1 MEDLDKYVEKA
12 LADISALPEEK
23 MRLSALGLRLRSLNP
38 NGAARFIDA
47 VYKRQKA
54 AEAARVLTLL
64 VNPEGLRRELGDEGY
79 RAVCLAAMELG
90 LTRVSRL
97 FTDLPPHREGPAGY
111 DKEEEAK
118 MEMLTLGER
127 RSLSK
132 SFRKDTLDRLLAD
145 PDPMVVANLLDN
157 PRVTEKEV
165 VKVASR
171 RPNSPEILRLIAGHR
186 VWSKRQGV
194 RRAVAMNPYTP
205 PRTSLALL
213 ELMLMQDIAQVAGD
227 KALHPQVRAHA
238 RDLLDG
244 KKGG

>member
-1 MEDLDKYVEKA
+1 MKDLDKYVEKA
-12 LADISALPEEK
+12 LADISVLPEEK
-23 MRLSALGLRLRSLNP
+23 MRLAALGSRLRFLGP
-38 NGAARFIDA
+38 FGAARFIDA

-54 AEAARVLTLL
+54 VPAARVLALL
-64 VNPEGLRRELGDEGY
+64 VNPEGLRLELGAEGY
-79 RAVCLAAMELG
+79 RAVYLAAIELG

-111 DKEEEAK
+111 AREEEAK

-157 PRVTEKEV
+157 PKVTEKEV

-194 RRAVAMNPYTP
+194 RRAVAMNPYAP
-205 PRTSLALL
+205 PRTSVALL
-213 ELMLMQDIAQVAGD
+213 ELMLIQDIIRVAED
-227 KALHPQVRAHA
+227 KSLHPQVRAHA
-238 RDLLDG
+238 RELIDE

>member
-1 MEDLDKYVEKA
+1 MKDLDKYVEKA
-12 LADISALPEEK
+12 LADISVLPEEK
-23 MRLSALGLRLRSLNP
+23 MRLTALGLRLRSLGP
-38 NGAARFIDA
+38 EGAARFIDA
-47 VYKRQKA
+47 VYKRQSA
-54 AEAARVLTLL
+54 APAARVLTLL
-64 VNPEGLRRELGDEGY
+64 VNPEGLRLELGGEGY
-79 RAVCLAAMELG
+79 RAVYLAAIELG

-132 SFRKDTLDRLLAD
+132 GLKKDTLDRLLAD
-145 PDPMVVANLLDN
+145 PDPMVVANLLNN

-165 VKVASR
+165 VKAAAR
-171 RPNSPEILRLIAGHR
+171 RPNSPEILKLIAGHR

-205 PRTSLALL
+205 PRISVALL
-213 ELMLMQDIAQVAGD
+213 ELMLVQDIARVAED

-238 RDLLDG
+238 RELMEE
-244 KKGG
+244 KKRG